1 MIILDL
7 IFAFLIVFIAGK
19 TALTNKYLNISDQP
33 ISIRLP
39 LFFFAGTAVIAQ
51 YMFLLALL
59 HIKYSMLTISLP
71 FLIYLAFTIK
81 GSTFLLKKPNIKV
94 TPLIVIMFSIL
105 GLICIAMLTDTLTLP
120 ISAKDAFAMW
130 VFKAKMIF
138 DAGTIPFNVL
148 QNKVFYYTSTDY
160 PLLVPLNLAWINICI
175 GSWNDIVIR
184 TFYALS
190 YISFIP
196 LFYSL
201 SRKYM
206 NSTISAIATFVLL
219 TNSHLLEYAAN
230 GYVDVLLGMFA
241 FISIFYLLEW
251 VKNRKESDL
260 LISSMFMGSAAFIK
274 NDAIALFVALF
285 LVFLVV
291 RPKLR
296 ESIVMCSGALLFVP
310 FKLAVSYYAISNHM
324 IKGFNLLDNLNRI
337 PVILNHYVFEL
348 FLNTYSW
355 QYFWIFIALLL
366 IIGRKKLMTTTLK
379 YAFGFLLAALSL
391 YFLVYMITVADNLTS
406 SFHRLLLGLA
416 PISAFLAFA
425 SLDIEE
431 S

>member
-1 MIILDL
+1 MIIFDL
-7 IFAFLIVFIAGK
+7 IFAYLIVFIAGK
-19 TALTNKYLNISDQP
+19 AVLTNKYLNISDQP
-33 ISIRLP
+33 INIRLP

-59 HIKYSMLTISLP
+59 HIKYSALIIGLP
-71 FLIYLAFTIK
+71 FLIYLIFTIK
-81 GSTFLLKKPNIKV
+81 GSAFRIKKPDIKL
-94 TPLIVIMFSIL
+94 TPLVTIIFSIL
-105 GLICIAMLTDTLTLP
+105 GLICIAMLFDTLTLP

-138 DAGTIPFNVL
+138 SAGTIPFNVL

-160 PLLVPLNLAWINICI
+160 PLLVSLNLTWINICI
-175 GSWNDIVIR
+175 NSWNDIVIR

-190 YISFIP
+190 YILFIP

-206 NSTISAIATFVLL
+206 NSAISAVATFVLL
-219 TNSHLLEYAAN
+219 TNAHLLEYATN

-241 FISIFYLLEW
+241 FISIFYFLGW
-251 VKNRKESDL
+251 INDRKESDL
-260 LISSMFMGSAAFIK
+260 LMSSMFMGSAGFIK

-285 LVFLVV
+285 LVFLIV
-291 RPKLR
+291 RPKLK
-296 ESIVMCSGALLFVP
+296 EFFLMCSGAMLFVP

-348 FLNTYSW
+348 LLNTYSW
-355 QYFWIFIALLL
+355 QYFWIFITLLL
-366 IIGRKKLMTTTLK
+366 IVGRKKLLGTTFR
-379 YAFGFLLAALSL
+379 YVFGFILAALSL